1 MNGCLSPSYPPVGLN
16 AGGKIQRH
24 HLQRLAVVYV
34 RQSTMQ
40 QVERHQESTRRQY
53 GLVDRAVDLGWS
65 RSQVLLIDDDL
76 GRSGATA
83 EGRPGF
89 QRLVAEVGL
98 DHVGIVLGIE
108 ISRLARSSRDWYQL
122 LEVCAVFATLIADAD
137 GLYDPMTYNDRLLLG
152 LKGTMSEA
160 ELHILKQRM
169 LEGKRAKAR
178 RGELGMRVPMG
189 YVRHPSGEVMKDPD
203 EQARAV
209 IELVFDQF
217 ERTGT
222 INAVLQ
228 HLVRRD
234 IGLPVRV
241 ASGAQKGALQWR
253 RPNRVTLSNLLRHPV
268 YAGAYVYGRRPTDP
282 RRKKPGRPSTG
293 RTVAGPEQWEVL
305 LKDRLPAYISWGQY
319 ERNQRQLD
327 ANRAQALGAPR
338 QGPSLLSGL
347 LICGRCGLRMATQ
360 YTNNG
365 RGLRYICSRLA
376 TDYAEPLCQSLA
388 GAPLDGLIADLV
400 LQALEPSALE
410 LSLKLAE
417 DLEAQRADDRAHWE
431 QRLERAHFEA
441 ERCQRQY
448 DAVEP
453 ENRLV
458 ARTLERQWEEALAAE
473 ERLNGEYARFLEA
486 APTPLSFAE
495 RERIRRLAEDI
506 PTLWSAATTTT
517 TERQAIV
524 RQLVERVIATVVG
537 ESEQVNVEIHWAGGA
552 RTRTRIAR
560 PVARLEQLSYY
571 PALLEH
577 VVCLHQDGCSAG
589 EIARQ
594 LNAEGWRPA
603 KRRATFNAPMV
614 ANLLMRRGLSSGSAR
629 QQYTHTLPREAGEWT
644 IKELALALEM
654 PPVTLHGWIR
664 KGHVRAR
671 RVRHAGHAVWLVSA
685 DKAEL
690 QRLRARRT
698 APRPWAKHGSIA
710 QTAPPQNTS
719 NAFTEAP

>member
-1 MNGCLSPSYPPVGLN
+1 MNACLSPSHPAMGLSN
-16 AGGKIQRH
+16 GGKIQRH
-24 HLQRLAVVYV
+24 HLERLAVVYV

-40 QVERHQESTRRQY
+40 QVDRHQESTRLQY
-53 GLVDRAVDLGWS
+53 GLVERAVDLGWS

-76 GRSGATA
+76 GRSGTTA

-137 GLYDPMTYNDRLLLG
+137 GVYDPMTYNDRLLLG

-189 YVRHPSGEVMKDPD
+189 YIRHASGEVMKDPD

-209 IELVFDQF
+209 IDLVFHQF
-217 ERTGT
+217 ARSGT

-228 HLVRRD
+228 HLVRHD
-234 IGLPVRV
+234 IRLPVRV
-241 ASGAQKGALQWR
+241 VSGAQKGELTWH
-253 RPNRVTLSNLLRHPV
+253 RPNRATLSNLLHHPV
-268 YAGAYVYGRRPTDP
+268 YAGAYVYGRRPTDA
-282 RRKKPGRPSTG
+282 RRKKPGRASTG
-293 RTVAGPEQWEVL
+293 RTVAKPEQWEVL
-305 LKDRLPAYISWGQY
+305 IKDRFPAYISWAQY

-327 ANRAQALGAPR
+327 ANRAQALGTPR

-360 YTNNG
+360 YNNNG
-365 RGLRYICSRLA
+365 RGLRYVCSRLA
-376 TDYAEPLCQSLA
+376 TDYGEPLCQSLA
-388 GAPLDGLIADLV
+388 GAPLDALIGDLV

-417 DLEAQRADDRAHWE
+417 DLEAERARDREQWE

-441 ERCQRQY
+441 ERFHRQY

-473 ERLNGEYARFLEA
+473 ERLSSDYARFLDAE
-486 APTPLSFAE
+486 PTPLSPAE
-495 RERIRRLAEDI
+495 RARIRRLAENI
-506 PTLWSAATTTT
+506 PALWSAATTTAA
-517 TERQAIV
+517 ERQAIV

-537 ESEQVNVEIHWAGGA
+537 ESEQVNVEIHWAGGR

-571 PALLEH
+571 PELLER
-577 VVCLHQDGCSAG
+577 VVCLQQEGFTDVESA
-589 EIARQ
+589 RR

-614 ANLLMRRGLSSGSAR
+614 ANLLTRRGLGSGSAR
-629 QQYTHTLPREAGEWT
+629 QQYTKTLPRDAEEWT
-644 IKELALALEM
+644 LKELALELEM
-654 PPVTLHGWIR
+654 PPVTLNGWIR
-664 KGHVRAR
+664 KGQVRAR
-671 RVRHAGHAVWLVSA
+671 QVRHAGHTLWLLWA

-690 QRLRARRT
+690 ERLRALRT
-698 APRPWAKHGSIA
+698 APRPWARHGPIA
-710 QTAPPQNTS
+710 QPASPPNTG
-719 NAFTEAP
+719 